1 MSEFKISLAACR
13 VNAGLS
19 QYELCKI
26 LKISPTTWMYWET
39 GKKEPRFSAV
49 KKLSEL
55 SGVPL
60 DYINVPTISA

>member
-1 MSEFKISLAACR
+1 MSNFKISLAACR
-13 VNAGLS
+13 VNAGLT
-19 QYELCKI
+19 QQELCEI

-49 KKLSEL
+49 MKLSEL
-55 SGVPL
+55 SGVPM